1 MSLFVIGDKD
11 TVLGF
16 GLVGIEGEAVQS
28 ADEARAVLD
37 QVLTQG
43 DRQIILITRQ
53 WADQM
58 GPKLNQLKMT
68 TLKPVVVEIPGSEP
82 EPAGR
87 SLRELVEEAIG
98 IRLR

>member
-53 WADQM
+53 WAAQM
-58 GPKLNQLKMT
+58 GTELNQLKMT

-87 SLRELVEEAIG
+87 TLRELVEEALG

>member
-82 EPAGR
+82 EPTGR